1 MNVELRLGLGTHK
14 IISFFKYKQIYAK
27 ILIFLLYLAYI
38 KATDFMRCFLKEQY
52 SWYFIKHPI
61 TIPHIYRNIYI
72 LMVIHA
78 GAGSPDQSQYHNFL
92 LPVVDFSTNPTSI
105 R

>member
-38 KATDFMRCFLKEQY
+38 NFINWMIKATDFMRCSLKEQY
-52 SWYFIKHPI
+52 S
-61 TIPHIYRNIYI
+61 
-72 LMVIHA
+72 
-78 GAGSPDQSQYHNFL
+78 
-92 LPVVDFSTNPTSI
+92 
-105 R
+105 

>member
-38 KATDFMRCFLKEQY
+38 NFINWMIKATNFMRY
-52 SWYFIKHPI
+52 S
-61 TIPHIYRNIYI
+61 
-72 LMVIHA
+72 L
-78 GAGSPDQSQYHNFL
+78 
-92 LPVVDFSTNPTSI
+92 
-105 R
+105 